1 MKLMFVFGTRPEVIK
16 LAPVIQEAQRH
27 TDNIELLICSTGQ
40 HREML
45 DQAMSVFG
53 ITPDIELAVMQDG
66 QTLSALTARLIDSL
80 TATFVE
86 HQPDA
91 VIVQGDTT
99 TAFAAAL
106 TAFYLQIPVA
116 HVEAGLRTGVMDS
129 PFPEEFNR
137 VSIGRIAHWHFAPTH
152 LAATNLLNEGV
163 QNVQVF
169 VTGNTIVD
177 AIETIRSRWHAQK
190 DTEGFPEYFP
200 GKKTVLVTTHR
211 RENFGLGLKQICTAL
226 SLLCKAHPELGFVF
240 PVHLNPE
247 VRKVIF
253 DALAGLEN
261 IKLIEPVDFETS
273 LYLQS
278 QACLI
283 ITDSGGIQEEA
294 PSFAVP
300 VVVMR
305 EYTERGEG
313 VTAGFATLTGTD
325 TLAIV
330 NAAENYLQDAEIKN
344 KLINRANP
352 YGDGKASERVLA
364 VLLGKKKESF
374 NG

>member
-305 EYTERGEG
+305 EYTERSEG

>member
-27 TDNIELLICSTGQ
+27 TDNIELLVCSTGQ
-40 HREML
+40 HRQML
-45 DQAMSVFG
+45 DQAMSVFS

-91 VIVQGDTT
+91 IIVQGDTT

-106 TAFYLQIPVA
+106 TAFYLRISIA

-137 VSIGRIAHWHFAPTH
+137 VAIGRIAHWHFAPTQQ
-152 LAATNLLNEGV
+152 AATNLLNEGV
-163 QNVQVF
+163 QNAQVF
-169 VTGNTIVD
+169 VTGNTVVD

-211 RENFGLGLKQICTAL
+211 RENFGLGLQQICAAL

-247 VRKVIF
+247 VRKMIF
-253 DALAGLEN
+253 DELAGLEN
-261 IKLIEPVDFETS
+261 IKLIEPVDFETN

-330 NAAENYLQDAEIKN
+330 NAAENYLQDTEIKN

-352 YGDGKASERVLA
+352 YGDGKASERILA
-364 VLLGKKKESF
+364 ALLGKKKESF